1 MKQIQFKWFYWLHL
15 LIAAILGV
23 SILIGST
30 YVITLIDEGPFFL
43 KLLPLP
49 FFMSGLFLLYFCLA
63 ICLNYTTVS
72 IEGKHIIVSTKP
84 IYWHKSISLPISEI
98 QRLKTIG
105 VRRQGE
111 NERLYSY
118 KINAAMT
125 DGSEKV
131 LVPSSIPIEHNNGLK
146 LKESIEMMLLE
157 A

>member
-15 LIAAILGV
+15 FIAAILGIG
-23 SILIGST
+23 ILIGSI

-49 FFMSGLFLLYFCLA
+49 FVVSGLFLLYFCLA
-63 ICLNYTTVS
+63 ICLNTTTTR
-72 IEGKHIIVSTKP
+72 IEGKHIIVETKP

-98 QRLKTIG
+98 QRLKVMS

-111 NERLYSY
+111 NDRLYSY
-118 KINAAMT
+118 KISAVMT

-131 LVPSSIPIEHNNGLK
+131 LIPSSIPIEHNNGLQ
-146 LKESIEMMLLE
+146 LKESIEVMLLE